1 MKDLQETLIN
11 LQKAILAKARSS
23 CYSSE
28 TDYNSYYALGYK
40 EACLDAATLLANEF
54 ANIDKEPEEP
64 EENQKSDE

>member
-11 LQKAILAKARSS
+11 LQKAILSKARSS

-54 ANIDKEPEEP
+54 ANIDKEL